1 MKAGVCFLALSMG
14 IAMGQQAGSQ
24 PTKESAAPGA
34 PARMKT
40 MVYKGVLID
49 ASCLAPTASG
59 QPAPTQGTAEAAAAQ
74 GSANRLMGDC
84 ALSPGTTLLGMK
96 LDDGPMVR
104 FDMVGNQRAQ
114 DELKANRRW
123 RRASATG
130 KPIRATVVGVLDG
143 DRLIVTL
150 IH

>member
-1 MKAGVCFLALSMG
+1 MKAVACILVLFMAMA
-14 IAMGQQAGSQ
+14 IAQQESPSPAKK
-24 PTKESAAPGA
+24 PTGA
-34 PARMKT
+34 PVQMKT
-40 MVYKGVLID
+40 MAYKGVLID
-49 ASCLAPTASG
+49 ASCMAPTASG

-84 ALSPGTTLLGMK
+84 APSSSSTQLGMK
-96 LDDGPMVR
+96 LDDGRTVQ
-104 FDMVGNQRAQ
+104 FDLVGNRRAQ

-123 RRASATG
+123 RRNLAARR
-130 KPIRATVVGVLDG
+130 PIRATVVGVLKG

>member
-1 MKAGVCFLALSMG
+1 MRAGACILALSMG
-14 IAMGQQAGSQ
+14 MAMAQQAS
-24 PTKESAAPGA
+24 PPAPKKAAGGA
-34 PARMKT
+34 PAPTKT
-40 MVYKGVLID
+40 MVYRGLLID
-49 ASCLAPTASG
+49 ASCMAPTASG

-84 ALSPGTTLLGMK
+84 APSSSSTQLGMK
-96 LDDGPMVR
+96 LDDGRTVQ
-104 FDMVGNQRAQ
+104 FDLVGNRRAQ

-123 RRASATG
+123 RRNLAARR
-130 KPIRATVVGVLDG
+130 PIRATVVGVLKG